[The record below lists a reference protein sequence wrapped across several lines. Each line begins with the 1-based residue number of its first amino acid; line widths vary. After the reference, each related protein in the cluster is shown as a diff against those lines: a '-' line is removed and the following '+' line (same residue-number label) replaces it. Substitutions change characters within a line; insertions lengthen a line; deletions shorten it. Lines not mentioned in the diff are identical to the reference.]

1 DQQTVVIGG
10 LMRDEH
16 TTSREKIPILGDIPL
31 LGALF
36 RRTETT
42 KRKANLLLIL
52 TPHVIRD
59 QTDLRRIFERK
70 IRERQEF
77 LDRYFVFAG
86 SDWEPPRDW
95 SRTSGL
101 VEVIRKTYDELEEL
115 RQLELE
121 SRGEVVQERM
131 PSEPIDLPGQVR
143 EEGRPA
149 PAAAPPVRNRRPA
162 APTPPAQ
169 APTVQPATPAPAPP
183 PAAPPAQEPPPAPQ
197 NGAPAAPGQPP
208 PPQAEPPERGRQQ
221 GAPGRR
227 ALPARIPPRGRRV
240 CVDRGEWACRK
251 ASDFSGRSSSA
262 TAWRAGRPSPR
273 CSGREANG
281 RSPCSSPSSS

>member
-77 LDRYFVFAG
+77 LVRYMECAG
-86 SDWEPPRDW
+86 RDGEPPRDW

-121 SRGEVVQERM
+121 SRGEVAQERM

-169 APTVQPATPAPAPP
+169 APAVPPAPPAPAPP

-208 PPQAEPPERGRQQ
+208 PPQAEPPEQEQQ
-221 GAPGRR
+221 QEPQGRR
-227 ALPARIPPRGRRV
+227 ELPFRIHPLARSVSVERV
-240 CVDRGEWACRK
+240 E
-251 ASDFSGRSSSA
+251 
-262 TAWRAGRPSPR
+262 
-273 CSGREANG
+273 
-281 RSPCSSPSSS
+281 